1 MEVEVEESIG
11 IDGLVVEE
19 DIEVAT
25 GHDGQW
31 KVRGGSHLLLLR
43 CILYR
48 GGRDSYENSRDGYE
62 GGGGMDR
69 EGYDLGE
76 R

>member
-1 MEVEVEESIG
+1 MEVEVEEGIGKG

-31 KVRGGSHLLLLR
+31 RDRGGSHLLLLR
-43 CILYR
+43 WDVTQR
-48 GGRDSYENSRDGYE
+48 GKRQ
-62 GGGGMDR
+62 
-69 EGYDLGE
+69 L
-76 R
+76 

>member
-1 MEVEVEESIG
+1 MERGEIGTGLGVEEGIWKG

-43 CILYR
+43 WDIIRL
-48 GGRDSYENSRDGYE
+48 S
-62 GGGGMDR
+62 
-69 EGYDLGE
+69 LIHI
-76 R
+76 